1 MPLPYQ
7 FDKIIEKIDAAR
19 NDLTRDELHS
29 IAKFADDIIVER
41 FIKGGE

>member
-7 FDKIIEKIDAAR
+7 FDKIIEKIDNAR